1 MVTFPFICELTNLPI
16 RNYATCRSD
25 FDGDTPE
32 FDRSSGSRE
41 IRKVSDAVV
50 VLYKIVRAANGFF
63 FAGELE
69 LAYLV
74 LVDALKLFKKLD
86 NDKAVAVASNN
97 LGNTMLAMISEMSEM
112 GLHRHCGLSKKEI
125 IARAMGHFQRS
136 IELGEKAYD
145 EFYNAEGWTH
155 KCLDFMQHLS
165 NRYFNRALFLLS
177 IKDSHD
183 NPEEVEELGL
193 RDLEIARDM
202 DCEIVEYGE
211 DVGFNRDNRAHKL
224 FQVNLIR
231 ARGHNM
237 LLEMG
242 YPDRIMSEK
251 GYPDNWYL
259 SENLDE
265 CFKLL
270 QLENSRGGPSELF
283 ADINRLGRLQEIETE
298 LMKYKL
304 LVGDVEMAARIAI
317 RILHEDALGFAESLM
332 LAMEVL
338 LSYSRSNMMDTDN
351 ATKLKIRLELNRY
364 ITELQQDLEDLDDAT
379 KESTLESFSEEV
391 STRMSKRRES
401 ELTSSLKRSQ
411 VTSMMKKRI
420 SHFVTMEDF

>member
-1 MVTFPFICELTNLPI
+1 
-16 RNYATCRSD
+16 
-25 FDGDTPE
+25 
-32 FDRSSGSRE
+32 
-41 IRKVSDAVV
+41 
-50 VLYKIVRAANGFF
+50 
-63 FAGELE
+63 
-69 LAYLV
+69 
-74 LVDALKLFKKLD
+74 
-86 NDKAVAVASNN
+86 
-97 LGNTMLAMISEMSEM
+97 
-112 GLHRHCGLSKKEI
+112 
-125 IARAMGHFQRS
+125 
-136 IELGEKAYD
+136 
-145 EFYNAEGWTH
+145 
-155 KCLDFMQHLS
+155 
-165 NRYFNRALFLLS
+165 
-177 IKDSHD
+177 
-183 NPEEVEELGL
+183 
-193 RDLEIARDM
+193 
-202 DCEIVEYGE
+202 
-211 DVGFNRDNRAHKL
+211 
-224 FQVNLIR
+224 
-231 ARGHNM
+231 M

-283 ADINRLGRLQEIETE
+283 VDINRLGRLQEIETE

-317 RILHEDALGFAESLM
+317 RMLHEDALGFAESLM

-338 LSYSRSNMMDTDN
+338 LAYSRSNMMDTDN
-351 ATKLKIRLELNRY
+351 GTKLKIRLELNRY
-364 ITELQQDLEDLDDAT
+364 ITELQQDLEALDDAT